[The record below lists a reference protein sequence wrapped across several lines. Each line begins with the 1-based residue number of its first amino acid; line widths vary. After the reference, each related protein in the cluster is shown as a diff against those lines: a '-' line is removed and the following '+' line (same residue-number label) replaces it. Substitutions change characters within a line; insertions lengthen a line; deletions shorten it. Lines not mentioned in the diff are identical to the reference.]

1 LGELGAFAME
11 NSLLPK
17 EVAFFLKELK
27 PLFEGSILFHREGAF
42 LPEELLPFPKQNSL
56 LFGEVVFSLEELFLL
71 HGEFVWDQH
80 VAFFPLKKLLP
91 KSNQLKI
98 YIQMSYGFF
107 DPFHLLAKIIGKRT
121 LDL

>member
-1 LGELGAFAME
+1 LVELGAFAME
-11 NSLLPK
+11 NSLFPK
-17 EVAFFLKELK
+17 EVAFFLEELK

-42 LPEELLPFPKQNSL
+42 LLEELVPFPKQNSL

-80 VAFFPLKKLLP
+80 VVFFPLKKLLP

-98 YIQMSYGFF
+98 YIQMSLWIF
-107 DPFHLLAKIIGKRT
+107 
-121 LDL
+121 